1 MGIVGVKSEG
11 GDKPHLSLQQTKSV
25 RLPATSPAAVTTRVS
40 GNENIKNYLYPNT
53 LTGILVSLF
62 IVFVMI
68 IAFLQLMAGRPLP
81 ISLQIRSISERSR
94 SD

>member
-25 RLPATSPAAVTTRVS
+25 RLPATSPAAVTVRVS

-68 IAFLQLMAGRPLP
+68 IAFLQLMAVQTPTYFPTDKIDFGK
-81 ISLQIRSISERSR
+81 IEK
-94 SD
+94 

>member
-68 IAFLQLMAGRPLP
+68 IAFLQLMAVQTPTYFPTDKIDFGK
-81 ISLQIRSISERSR
+81 IEK
-94 SD
+94 